1 MVPSPSVREVPLPRP
16 LLGAASMLPV
26 EAGRRERD
34 HRATAP
40 GGEVERKSDAPPI
53 IRNARGGDGT
63 VPYHERQRR
72 RVSRITEA
80 HSWYSYEVSA
90 EANLQALTR

>member
-16 LLGAASMLPV
+16 LLGVASMLPV

-40 GGEVERKSDAPPI
+40 GGEVERKSEL
-53 IRNARGGDGT
+53 RLSFVTREG
-63 VPYHERQRR
+63 VMVR
-72 RVSRITEA
+72 SRTMKDSGA
-80 HSWYSYEVSA
+80 G
-90 EANLQALTR
+90 